1 MTRLLVVL
9 LTTVVLSGCGAHA
22 ATAPTATKPAATCTP
37 PAGGRCA
44 ADVAWTGTIGVS
56 ADGRHL
62 GGVVLCGGTLHV
74 TETGD
79 RVTIRLHV
87 GALGPGAMAC
97 ARVPV
102 QVALDAPLGHRVV
115 VDAVSGRTVRVT
127 PIPVD

>member
-1 MTRLLVVL
+1 MKRLLVVL
-9 LTTVVLSGCGAHA
+9 LTAAVLSGCGAHA
-22 ATAPTATKPAATCTP
+22 ATQPTETEPAAACTP

-44 ADVAWTGTIGVS
+44 TDVAWTGTIGVS

-62 GGVVLCGGTLHV
+62 GGIVLCGGTLHA
-74 TETGD
+74 TETDG

-102 QVALDAPLGHRVV
+102 RVALDAPLGHRVV
-115 VDAVSGRTVRVT
+115 VDAASGRTIRVT
-127 PIPVD
+127 PIQVD